1 MQNGS
6 ENRGRSG
13 WWRLRL
19 KAGALALV
27 FSVFSL
33 LPWAHVLTA
42 GTHAENGCSHASG
55 LTAESVEASDTCW
68 VCQSLVSLLQ
78 FTESAGSAVFAC
90 VAPFT
95 QFVARAPHAP
105 VIVRI
110 DPASRS
116 QAPPARA

>member
-1 MQNGS
+1 MLNGRD
-6 ENRGRSG
+6 NLGR
-13 WWRLRL
+13 WRFRL

-42 GTHAENGCSHASG
+42 GPHAESGCSHASG

-68 VCQSLVSLLQ
+68 VCQSLISLLH
-78 FTESAGSAVFAC
+78 FTEPVGSTVFAC

-95 QFVARAPHAP
+95 QFFARAPHALS
-105 VIVRI
+105 IIRI

>member
-1 MQNGS
+1 MPK
-6 ENRGRSG
+6 GRDNLG
-13 WWRLRL
+13 RWRLRL